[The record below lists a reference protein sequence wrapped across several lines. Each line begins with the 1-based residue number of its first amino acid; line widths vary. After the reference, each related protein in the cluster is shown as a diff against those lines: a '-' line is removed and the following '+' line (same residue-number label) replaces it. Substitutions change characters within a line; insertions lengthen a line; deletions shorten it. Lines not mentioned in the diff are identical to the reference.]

1 MEEQALGYLDTV
13 IKMAIEFAPKLLTA
27 IAIIVIGFWLV
38 KKLTR
43 ILEISFEKANLDP
56 AVRSF
61 MTSFINGALKILI
74 LIVAAS
80 RVGIEMTSLVALL
93 AAAGFAV
100 GMALQG
106 SLANFA
112 AGIMILVFKP
122 YKIDDWVEVSEKFG
136 KVESVQIFTTTVV
149 TPGYKTH
156 IIPNGQV
163 MDGVI
168 TNFSDKGKIK
178 LELNVTM
185 PYAESFPKVKAVIES
200 ALKNV
205 ESVSKETP
213 PDIGIESY
221 DTHFVVL
228 AVRPFIDP
236 DHYWTATFDC
246 MAAIKKAFS
255 DNNIQMSYSEGI
267 ELGDIGD

>member
-27 IAIIVIGFWLV
+27 IAIIIIGFWLV
-38 KKLTR
+38 KKLTK
-43 ILEISFEKANLDP
+43 LLGISFEKANLDP

-61 MTSFINGALKILI
+61 MTSFINGALKVLI

-122 YKIDDWVEVSEKFG
+122 YKIGDWVEASEKFG

-149 TPGYKTH
+149 TPGQKTH

-168 TNFSDKGKIK
+168 TNFSDKGRIR
-178 LELNVTM
+178 LELNVVM
-185 PYAESFPKVKAVIES
+185 PYEESFPKVKAIIQS
-200 ALKNV
+200 SLKGV
-205 ESVSKETP
+205 ESIQKGSEP
-213 PDIGIESY
+213 EIGIESY
-221 DTHFVVL
+221 DSHYVVL
-228 AVRPFIDP
+228 AVRPYIDP
-236 DHYWTATFDC
+236 DRYWDATYEC
-246 MAAIKKAFS
+246 LAAIKKGFS
-255 DNNIQMSYSEGI
+255 DNNIKMAYSEGV
-267 ELGDIGD
+267 ELGDIGQ

>member
-1 MEEQALGYLDTV
+1 MEDQALGYLDTV
-13 IKMAIEFAPKLLTA
+13 VNMAIEFVPKLLTA
-27 IAIIVIGFWLV
+27 IAIIIIGFWLI
-38 KKLTR
+38 KKLTKVVA
-43 ILEISFEKANLDP
+43 LSLEKAKMDP
-56 AVRSF
+56 AVQSF
-61 MTSFINGALKILI
+61 VTSFVNGALKILV

-80 RVGIEMTSLVALL
+80 RVGIEMTSLVALI

-122 YKIDDWVEVSEKFG
+122 YKIGDWVEVSEKFG

-149 TPGYKTH
+149 TPGQKTH

-168 TNFSDKGKIK
+168 TNFSEKGSIK

-185 PYAESFPKVKAVIES
+185 PYAESFPKVKAIIES

-205 ESVSKETP
+205 PSIDQNTP
-213 PDIGIESY
+213 IDIGIETY
-221 DTHFVVL
+221 DSHYIVL
-228 AVRPFIDP
+228 AVRPFIHP
-236 DHYWTATFDC
+236 DQYWSATFDC
-246 MAAIKKAFS
+246 MAAIKKGFS
-255 DNNIQMSYSEGI
+255 DNNIKMAYSEGV
-267 ELGDIGD
+267 EMGDIGQ

>member
-1 MEEQALGYLDTV
+1 MEDQALGYLDTV

-27 IAIIVIGFWLV
+27 IAIIIIGFWLV
-38 KKLTR
+38 KKLTT
-43 ILEISFEKANLDP
+43 LLDISFEKAKLDP

-122 YKIDDWVEVSEKFG
+122 YKIGDWVEVSEKFG

-149 TPGYKTH
+149 TPGQKTH

-163 MDGVI
+163 MEGVI

-178 LELNVTM
+178 LELNVSM

-200 ALKNV
+200 ALKQV
-205 ESVSKETP
+205 SSVSHDESL
-213 PDIGIESY
+213 DIGIETF
-221 DTHFVVL
+221 DTHYIVI

-236 DHYWTATFDC
+236 DQYWDATFEC

-255 DNNIQMSYSEGI
+255 QNNIKMSYSEGI